1 MPAQTDGNNPPHENS
16 VFASQDASGPILRQ
30 AQARPSALRR
40 VRKKPPADKPL
51 NQRQRR
57 FVEQYLILGE
67 GRAAAIRAG
76 YSAKSAI
83 ELACYLKRL
92 PNVARA
98 IERGRETQARAAH
111 VEASRVLAEYA
122 RLAFSDLGRVAAW
135 GQNGL
140 MLKPWGEIAED
151 DRAAIASLS
160 GGKDGACIRLHSKQ
174 RALDSLA
181 RHLGLFPPRGPAKQ
195 AAGPPMN
202 YPSQED
208 LAQSARAKL
217 RAVIDRYAEEQE
229 REKAQK
235 QRNDGSGD
243 KPSGA

>member
-1 MPAQTDGNNPPHENS
+1 MLPYETGGA
-16 VFASQDASGPILRQ
+16 FI
-30 AQARPSALRR
+30 RPKLI
-40 VRKKPPADKPL
+40 RKKPPADKPL

-122 RLAFSDLGRVAAW
+122 RLAFSDLGRVAQW
-135 GQNGL
+135 EKNGL
-140 MLKPWGEIAED
+140 ILKPWGEIAED
-151 DRAAIASLS
+151 DRAAIAALS
-160 GGKDGACIRLHSKQ
+160 GGKDGARIRLHSKQ

-181 RHLGLFPPRGPAKQ
+181 RHLGLFPPRGNAKPAG
-195 AAGPPMN
+195 APMN
-202 YPSQED
+202 YPSHYKSQED

-217 RAVIDRYAEEQE
+217 RAVIDAYAEEQE
-229 REKAQK
+229 REKAQAK
-235 QRNDGSGD
+235 QNDGSD
-243 KPSGA
+243 A